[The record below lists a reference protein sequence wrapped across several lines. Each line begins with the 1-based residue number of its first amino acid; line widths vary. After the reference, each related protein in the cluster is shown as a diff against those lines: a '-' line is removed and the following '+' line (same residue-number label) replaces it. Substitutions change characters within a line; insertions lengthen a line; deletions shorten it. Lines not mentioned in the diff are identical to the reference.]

1 MAITH
6 WSTGSAPPAA
16 EVGWAEPGRLYAFL
30 KPLAGAELI
39 PITAPTS
46 HTQHPSC
53 FPPPWC
59 LAEIQC
65 VSKMKLR
72 SSREQ
77 GLCTSSAQPGPRL
90 PAPQLSPAGESSP
103 CSSWAARLSPRHAQA
118 QPFGSRGT
126 AAGSG
131 SGAAGLQASGALPPT
146 GGGAAAPRRARG
158 SAGRFA
164 GAGRPL
170 VRAGTQGPGGA
181 PPAGVRRG
189 CRCKR
194 NVPVKEQT
202 LKGRENPAFSAR
214 RDRSPAGRLGVPAAL
229 CPASWLAPKENSI
242 TLLYRVLA
250 GHHPTLDT
258 ELSKGLLWKGFLI

>member
-6 WSTGSAPPAA
+6 WSTWSAPPAA

-77 GLCTSSAQPGPRL
+77 GLGTSSAQPGPRL

-131 SGAAGLQASGALPPT
+131 SGAAGLRGSRAAGRCLPPAERGSGAPGRCLPPAAGPQRRAGPGAPP
-146 GGGAAAPRRARG
+146 GGSRAPGALLCAQGRRARG
-158 SAGRFA
+158 EPHLQGSAG
-164 GAGRPL
+164 
-170 VRAGTQGPGGA
+170 
-181 PPAGVRRG
+181 
-189 CRCKR
+189 
-194 NVPVKEQT
+194 
-202 LKGRENPAFSAR
+202 
-214 RDRSPAGRLGVPAAL
+214 AAAANAT
-229 CPASWLAPKENSI
+229 CP
-242 TLLYRVLA
+242 
-250 GHHPTLDT
+250 
-258 ELSKGLLWKGFLI
+258 